1 MAYKAKAGKKANP
14 EAGSFAVS
22 PARREAFGILLELER
37 GRGHADELLRGER
50 VTGLRE
56 SDRNLTT
63 TLVMGALRWQR
74 VLDAAIRAHLSKPN
88 AKLDA
93 EVRVALRVG
102 AYQVLYLDRIP
113 AHAAIGESVA
123 LAKAAGHTFAAG
135 MVNAVLRKVAA
146 GPRPEKQNAAQAYPE
161 WLVARWR
168 AEFGADAAGAIC
180 RHGQEQPRLALRMG
194 SSEAEAELAVDGILL
209 EPGALLTA
217 ARVVV
222 GGDVTASPLLRD
234 GWVRIQEEGSQLIAE
249 LAGEGARI
257 LDMCAAPGGK
267 TLVLAER
274 NRAATVVACES
285 NPARMLAIGQRFE
298 GMRQPELTGR
308 IELVLGD
315 GKTLEAEPFDVV
327 LADVPCSGTG
337 TLGRNPEIRHRLR
350 VEELGKHQERQSGL
364 LRSALRLSRGRVV
377 YSTCSLEPEE
387 NGAVVAA
394 VLAEN
399 PGWRQVS
406 VAGRFGELKAEG
418 RLTEAGAAFL
428 LAAVDV
434 SGALKLVP
442 GRMETDGFFA
452 AVLERV

>member
-1 MAYKAKAGKKANP
+1 
-14 EAGSFAVS
+14 
-22 PARREAFGILLELER
+22 
-37 GRGHADELLRGER
+37 
-50 VTGLRE
+50 
-56 SDRNLTT
+56 
-63 TLVMGALRWQR
+63 
-74 VLDAAIRAHLSKPN
+74 
-88 AKLDA
+88 
-93 EVRVALRVG
+93 
-102 AYQVLYLDRIP
+102 
-113 AHAAIGESVA
+113 
-123 LAKAAGHTFAAG
+123 
-135 MVNAVLRKVAA
+135 
-146 GPRPEKQNAAQAYPE
+146 
-161 WLVARWR
+161 
-168 AEFGADAAGAIC
+168 
-180 RHGQEQPRLALRMG
+180 
-194 SSEAEAELAVDGILL
+194 
-209 EPGALLTA
+209 
-217 ARVVV
+217 
-222 GGDVTASPLLRD
+222 LLRD

-350 VEELGKHQERQSGL
+350 VEELGKHQERQIGL